1 MTTYVYNL
9 IRIYKMDIGTII
21 VLVMF
26 ALVWLWIVYEMYMA
40 PEVDDDGNIIY
51 KDDEKGED
59 KSL

>member
-1 MTTYVYNL
+1 LTTYVYNL

-21 VLVMF
+21 VLIMF
-26 ALVWLWIVYEMYMA
+26 ALVWLWIVYEMHMA

>member
-1 MTTYVYNL
+1 
-9 IRIYKMDIGTII
+9 MDIGTII
-21 VLVMF
+21 VLIMF
-26 ALVWLWIVYEMYMA
+26 ALVWLWIVYEMHMA

>member
-21 VLVMF
+21 VLIMF
-26 ALVWLWIVYEMYMA
+26 ALVWLWIVYEMHMA

>member
-1 MTTYVYNL
+1 MTTYVYDL

-21 VLVMF
+21 VLIMF
-26 ALVWLWIVYEMYMA
+26 ALVWLWIVYEMHMA